1 LINQIPGA
9 RLFRAGGDAAYDL
22 VDLGPFR
29 VEVTGRMLTGFGTV
43 AGLNGS
49 GAMCGYV
56 GDAPDRFMPVLWS
69 RAGLMTRL
77 PAGRWGG
84 LARDLN
90 GAGTVVGS
98 EAEHDG
104 LRPVAWRNGELIRL
118 PDLAG
123 DVESARGDAI
133 AINSAGVI
141 TGDLIVEF
149 STRAVRWVNDR
160 AEALCDPPGGYALR
174 AFGINDRGTI
184 LASLR
189 LYGQTGPVRSFGLWR
204 GDQVTLLDLSGI
216 VPDDLTVMPMGINN
230 RDQVVLAA
238 YESGP
243 DCSSLS
249 AIIITDGVQ
258 RAMIDHR
265 AEGHCS
271 FPIDINDA
279 GVVVGQTE
287 RDGRDVAALWRDG
300 VMIDLQRLIP
310 VDTELWFDRPEVI
323 NNAGMIAGQ
332 ATDANGT
339 VHGVLLIPA

>member
-1 LINQIPGA
+1 
-9 RLFRAGGDAAYDL
+9 
-22 VDLGPFR
+22 
-29 VEVTGRMLTGFGTV
+29 
-43 AGLNGS
+43 
-49 GAMCGYV
+49 
-56 GDAPDRFMPVLWS
+56 
-69 RAGLMTRL
+69 
-77 PAGRWGG
+77 
-84 LARDLN
+84 
-90 GAGTVVGS
+90 
-98 EAEHDG
+98 
-104 LRPVAWRNGELIRL
+104 
-118 PDLAG
+118 
-123 DVESARGDAI
+123 
-133 AINSAGVI
+133 
-141 TGDLIVEF
+141 
-149 STRAVRWVNDR
+149 
-160 AEALCDPPGGYALR
+160 
-174 AFGINDRGTI
+174 
-184 LASLR
+184 
-189 LYGQTGPVRSFGLWR
+189 
-204 GDQVTLLDLSGI
+204 
-216 VPDDLTVMPMGINN
+216 MPMGINN